1 MFPIKS
7 WLFWPMDISK
17 RLCSLGA
24 PGIFVFCYKLFNLA
38 WLPLFIE
45 FKAFTAESL
54 LTSGH
59 HATCTVALCGL
70 SFYATVKGKQTY
82 SMLHLKGWFIDKTS
96 QISGHTWEVVKV
108 DGSIEPS
115 DYCANFPW
123 LFFAGGEKL
132 SEFSLKEMC
141 LVSFLHTK

>member
-1 MFPIKS
+1 MTD
-7 WLFWPMDISK
+7 LLYEGD
-17 RLCSLGA
+17 
-24 PGIFVFCYKLFNLA
+24 
-38 WLPLFIE
+38 
-45 FKAFTAESL
+45 L

-96 QISGHTWEVVKV
+96 QISGHTWGAVEV
-108 DGSIEPS
+108 DGSTEPS

-141 LVSFLHTK
+141 ASMSIQYSYLVLKPYLKY

>member
-7 WLFWPMDISK
+7 WLIWAMDISK

-24 PGIFVFCYKLFNLA
+24 PGIFVFCYKLFNLT

-82 SMLHLKGWFIDKTS
+82 STYAALKRLVHRQNQPDLRPHLRGGQSWWLYRTVWLMRKISVVVFCWRWKT
-96 QISGHTWEVVKV
+96 ERV
-108 DGSIEPS
+108 
-115 DYCANFPW
+115 
-123 LFFAGGEKL
+123 FFRGNVYSCFYK
-132 SEFSLKEMC
+132 
-141 LVSFLHTK
+141 